1 MTPTAY
7 RRGGAG
13 LDIRYDILDTPAGML
28 LVGATGKGVCAIQFG
43 GSAKKLEESV
53 RAEFPAADLHRDP
66 AFLSPWAGQL
76 RAHLGGRL
84 QKLDVPLD
92 IQATAFQRRVWEYL
106 QSIPYGSTQSY
117 GEIARRIRQPRAA
130 RAVARACASNPVA
143 VVIPC
148 HRVVRGDGGA
158 GGYRWGVDRKRKLLR
173 MERAAGEQRSLRS
186 SVCP

>member
-1 MTPTAY
+1 MTPSAY

-13 LDIRYDILDTPAGML
+13 LHIRYDILDTPAGWL
-28 LVGATGKGVCAIQFG
+28 LVGATSKGVCAIQFG
-43 GSAKKLEESV
+43 NSAQKLEQSAH
-53 RAEFPAADLHRDP
+53 AEFPAADLQRDP
-66 AFLSPWAGQL
+66 EFLRPWAAQL

-117 GEIARRIRQPRAA
+117 GEIAKALRQPNAA
-130 RAVARACASNPVA
+130 RAVARACAANPVA

-148 HRVVRGDGGA
+148 HRVVRGDGA
-158 GGYRWGVDRKRKLLR
+158 EGGYRWGTARKRKLLL
-173 MERAAGEQRSLRS
+173 MERAEGE
-186 SVCP
+186 